1 MALQRTNYPEIQQ
14 DEMDALRSIYMD
26 DFEEEESKVGA
37 WNTAGDKAFRLK
49 LKPTN
54 QDDSDLWLILNVA
67 FPATYPKSLPR
78 LTLSYDMSLRP
89 KSQMEAE
96 EVLRTKPRALLGT
109 EMIFEISTCLQDI
122 LEQAAQTKSDSVL
135 TLEQER
141 DRQQADASQREQQ
154 AKEAKHQEKLQAN
167 AEEERVLA
175 NIVSHQKVRMEKH
188 GSRPKSINDRQEGSL
203 TGSNVQFDRPTTVK
217 DLSGHT
223 IVIHAVH
230 GRIGF
235 RQGPVTKV
243 SKVHYEEAPQ
253 ESPQFLALKECHLS
267 VLNDEN
273 DLKRKIQALE
283 LKLDQLTHLALHA
296 NIARPLNFT
305 IQRSLAMSG
314 VDVAGW
320 DVKVLVE
327 FAERGSMQDLLET
340 VGSSNPSNGR
350 AWTIQLTE
358 ALNHYHK
365 HGMAH
370 GSVHL
375 SNILLEKAT
384 TGNVIVKL
392 ADGGYM
398 CDLHTLKGQSDG
410 TYLTAVSTYWNTPE
424 ILNDRNCLTAAPMD
438 IWNLGVVIMQ
448 MFFGL
453 EVQGLY
459 QSPGAF
465 FEASDLSPSLE
476 RLLRSIFKDDP
487 KKRPSAWELTSSTFL
502 RSDDPFFDVLP
513 PDNFPSER
521 LQQRHGSIHM
531 RPSFSRFVSDFV
543 QEGRLGRGAYGEVVK
558 ARNKLDSG
566 IYAIKKIKQTS
577 EATLDKVLGE
587 VRLLSQL
594 NHPNVVKYFTAW
606 KENDP
611 LQLSRPD
618 SSSLGEGSFASSD
631 EELSDLLFAKSSGG
645 LDFIG
650 SGGGGLQSDE
660 SDDEY
665 FDRNEED
672 GIVFGNDDSSDDE
685 IATKKAT
692 AGRTNS
698 VSQEIAINTTLYIQ
712 MEYYEK
718 QTLRDLIKGGLH
730 DKTEEG
736 WRLLRQILQGLAYIH
751 AASIVHRD
759 LKPENIFIDINNNV
773 RIGDFGL
780 ARPGDS
786 QPTIKAIDSR
796 GPYIHKQHKIR

>member
-1 MALQRTNYPEIQQ
+1 M
-14 DEMDALRSIYMD
+14 
-26 DFEEEESKVGA
+26 
-37 WNTAGDKAFRLK
+37 
-49 LKPTN
+49 
-54 QDDSDLWLILNVA
+54 
-67 FPATYPKSLPR
+67 
-78 LTLSYDMSLRP
+78 
-89 KSQMEAE
+89 
-96 EVLRTKPRALLGT
+96 
-109 EMIFEISTCLQDI
+109 
-122 LEQAAQTKSDSVL
+122 
-135 TLEQER
+135 
-141 DRQQADASQREQQ
+141 
-154 AKEAKHQEKLQAN
+154 
-167 AEEERVLA
+167 
-175 NIVSHQKVRMEKH
+175 
-188 GSRPKSINDRQEGSL
+188 
-203 TGSNVQFDRPTTVK
+203 
-217 DLSGHT
+217 
-223 IVIHAVH
+223 
-230 GRIGF
+230 
-235 RQGPVTKV
+235 TKV
-243 SKVHYEEAPQ
+243 SKVHYEGAPQ

-273 DLKRKIQALE
+273 DLKRKIQILE
-283 LKLDQLTHLALHA
+283 LKLDQLTHLTLHT
-296 NIARPLNFT
+296 NIARPLNFS
-305 IQRSLAMSG
+305 IQRSLVMHG
-314 VDVAGW
+314 VDVPGW

-327 FAERGSMQDLLET
+327 FAEKGSMQDLLET
-340 VGSSNPSNGR
+340 VGSLNPSNGR

-384 TGNVIVKL
+384 TGNVIIKV

-398 CDLHTLKGQSDG
+398 CDLHALKGQSDG
-410 TYLTAVSTYWNTPE
+410 TYSTAVSTYWTTPE

-438 IWNLGVVIMQ
+438 IWNLGVVTMQ

-453 EVQGLY
+453 EIRGLY

-465 FEASDLSPSLE
+465 LEASDLSPSLE

-502 RSDDPFFDVLP
+502 RSDDPFFDVP
-513 PDNFPSER
+513 PPGNFPPER
-521 LQQRHGSIHM
+521 LHQRHGSIHL

-611 LQLSRPD
+611 LQSSRLD
-618 SSSLGEGSFASSD
+618 SSLLDEQSFASSD

-660 SDDEY
+660 SDDED

-685 IATKKAT
+685 IVTKKAT
-692 AGRTNS
+692 AGRTSS
-698 VSQEIAINTTLYIQ
+698 VSQEIAMNTTLYIQ

-718 QTLRDLIKGGLH
+718 QVRQ
-730 DKTEEG
+730 
-736 WRLLRQILQGLAYIH
+736 LLQFQFLL
-751 AASIVHRD
+751 
-759 LKPENIFIDINNNV
+759 NTTF
-773 RIGDFGL
+773 
-780 ARPGDS
+780 S
-786 QPTIKAIDSR
+786 QPNLFITAWN
-796 GPYIHKQHKIR
+796 